1 MLSYETPRNLG
12 LSLNLQNTTSQSQTS
27 SDAEQHEHDETID
40 ENTKLLEIE
49 RQDYVS
55 TKLNGN
61 RIKSDKTN
69 YATNITN
76 NNLCNL
82 SLVSSNL
89 QNNNSISKRSESKLI
104 EDEEEDS
111 VNENSVNNND
121 DNSDKIVGD
130 GTEGKKIIKMTK
142 LGSKSVTLKR

>member
-12 LSLNLQNTTSQSQTS
+12 LSLNLQNTTSQTS

-40 ENTKLLEIE
+40 ENTQLLQIE
-49 RQDYVS
+49 RQEYVS

-61 RIKSDKTN
+61 RM
-69 YATNITN
+69 NITN
-76 NNLCNL
+76 NNLCNIN
-82 SLVSSNL
+82 LVSSNL
-89 QNNNSISKRSESKLI
+89 QNNNSLSKKNESKLI

-111 VNENSVNNND
+111 VTVDENSVNNND
-121 DNSDKIVGD
+121 DSNLSDKLVGD

-142 LGSKSVTLKR
+142 LGSKNVTLKR